1 RRGQIGNPGASK
13 RTRTPMSL
21 SKSHPE
27 SPARSLACAAALF
40 FAIALSASAFVLCPC
55 TMDFEPTGRGANR
68 NFRVENSSD
77 EPVAVQVSILKRSM
91 DIDGNETYV
100 PADSDFTVYP
110 PQTVLRPKQSQTIR
124 VMWLGKVKPAKE
136 LNYRI
141 LAEQLP
147 VNLSKEA
154 KPGAKV
160 NIMLRYLGTI
170 YVVPKGAKSRLVL
183 DCVTQEKTTENKTNL
198 VITLQNQGTAHA
210 LLKDL
215 KLQLMAEDKTI

>member
-1 RRGQIGNPGASK
+1 
-13 RTRTPMSL
+13 
-21 SKSHPE
+21 
-27 SPARSLACAAALF
+27 
-40 FAIALSASAFVLCPC
+40 
-55 TMDFEPTGRGANR
+55 MDFEPAGRGANR
-68 NFRVENSSD
+68 NFRIENPTD
-77 EPVAVQVSILKRSM
+77 EPVAVQISILKRSM

-147 VNLSKEA
+147 VNLSKET

-170 YVVPKGAKSRLVL
+170 YIVPKGAKSRLVL
-183 DCVTQEKTTENKTNL
+183 DSVTQEKTTDNKTNL

-215 KLQLMAEDKTI
+215 KLQLTADDKTIELPAEALKGIAAENVLSQQKRRFIIPCPEGFEGRPVQVKYEFNASR

>member
-1 RRGQIGNPGASK
+1 
-13 RTRTPMSL
+13 
-21 SKSHPE
+21 
-27 SPARSLACAAALF
+27 
-40 FAIALSASAFVLCPC
+40 
-55 TMDFEPTGRGANR
+55 MDFEPTGRGANR
-68 NFRVENSSD
+68 NFRIENPSD

-91 DIDGNETYV
+91 DIDGNEPYV

-147 VNLSKEA
+147 VNLSKET

-170 YVVPKGAKSRLVL
+170 YIVPKGAKSRLVL
-183 DCVTQEKTTENKTNL
+183 DSVTQEKTTNNKTNL

-215 KLQLMAEDKTI
+215 KLQLTADDKTIELPAEALKGIAAENVLSQQKRRFIIPCPEGFEGRPVQVKYEFNASR